1 MLALLV
7 VAFAVLAPDTY
18 GHLRPAAFLRIPIEV
33 VVGALAVLVLR
44 KRARSAAVAVA
55 GVVLGLVILL
65 KVLSLGFSSV
75 LGRPFDPVLDWS
87 FFGNAFDY
95 LTASA
100 PEAVGIAAVVGAVV
114 LACAVPLVAVWSVRR
129 LSAVVVRHPT
139 TTARCAA
146 VLGIGWVVCLLL
158 GVQVVPGEPVAAS
171 TTVHVLYDAGSRAR
185 SSLNDEQEFRKEEA
199 ADSAL
204 PPPGRQVLAGLK
216 GKDVIIAFVE
226 SYGRSAV
233 EDPRIAPGVEAVLDA
248 GNARLAAAGFGA
260 ASGWLN
266 SPTVGG
272 GSWLAHST
280 LLSGV
285 RISNQERYQTLLKS
299 NRLTLSSAFRT
310 AGWRTVALMPAT
322 HGGWPEGAFYR
333 YQKVYERPDM
343 KYEGPRFGWSPMPDQ
358 FVLEALQ
365 TKQLGVP
372 GHTPVMVEAE
382 LTSSHTP
389 WAPLPKMVAW
399 NNLGDGS
406 LFDSIESAAK
416 QRNDV
421 WPNPDRVRTE
431 YGRSIQYSL
440 TALFSYLER
449 YGTKDTV
456 LVFLGDHQPAPIVT
470 GGDAS
475 RDVPITIVA
484 KDPAVLSQISGWG
497 WQQGLKPG
505 PNTPEWPMEAFRDRF
520 LSAFTPG
527 SP

>member
-1 MLALLV
+1 VLAWLV
-7 VAFAVLAPDTY
+7 VGFAVLAPETY
-18 GHLRPAAFLRIPIEV
+18 GHLRPAAFLRIPVEV
-33 VVGALAVLVLR
+33 VVGALVVLLLPR
-44 KRARSAAVAVA
+44 RGRHAMATIA
-55 GVVLGLVILL
+55 GVLLGLVILL

-95 LTASA
+95 VTASA
-100 PEAVGIAAVVGAVV
+100 PQAVAIGAVAGAVV
-114 LACAVPLVAVWSVRR
+114 LACAVPLLAVWSVRR
-129 LSAVVVRHPT
+129 LSDVVVRHPT
-139 TTARCAA
+139 TTARTGG
-146 VLGIGWVVCLLL
+146 VLGVGWVVCLLL

-171 TTVHVLYDAGSRAR
+171 TAVHVLYDAGTRAR
-185 SSLNDEQEFRKEEA
+185 SSLNDREVFRREEA
-199 ADSAL
+199 ADRG
-204 PPPGRQVLAGLK
+204 PTPGRQMLAGLK

-233 EDPRIAPGVEAVLDA
+233 EDPRIAPGVDAVLDA
-248 GNARLAAAGFGA
+248 GNARLAAKGFGS

-285 RISNQERYQTLLKS
+285 RVTNQERYRTLLES
-299 NRLTLSSAFRT
+299 DRLTVSSAFRD

-322 HGGWPEGAFYR
+322 HGAWPEGSFYR
-333 YQKVYERPDM
+333 YQKVYERPDLR
-343 KYEGPRFGWSPMPDQ
+343 YQGPRFGWSSMPDQ
-358 FVLEALQ
+358 FALAALQ
-365 TKQLGVP
+365 SSQLGVP
-372 GHTPVMVEAE
+372 GHPPVMVEAE

-389 WAPLPKMVAW
+389 WAPLPRMVPW
-399 NNLGDGS
+399 NSLGDGS
-406 LFDSIESAAK
+406 LFDPIASSAK

-421 WPNPDRVRTE
+421 WPDPDRIRTE

-449 YGTKDTV
+449 YGTKNTV

-470 GGDAS
+470 GGGAS
-475 RDVPITIVA
+475 RDVPVTVVA

-497 WQQGLKPG
+497 WQEGLKPG

-527 SP
+527 SR